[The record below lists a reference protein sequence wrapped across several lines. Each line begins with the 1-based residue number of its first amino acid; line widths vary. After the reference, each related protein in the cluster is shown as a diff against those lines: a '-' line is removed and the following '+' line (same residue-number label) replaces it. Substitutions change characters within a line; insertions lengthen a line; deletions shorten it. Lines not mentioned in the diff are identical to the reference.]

1 MKLLLHTCCAPCSVY
16 CIEEL
21 KKENIDITSFWYNPN
36 IHPYKEYEARLETLK
51 NYDEKI
57 GIPLIIDD
65 YYGLREFCK
74 NVVDK
79 LDNRCGYC
87 YLCRLEKTAKYAKE
101 NGFDAFSTTL
111 LISPYQDHELLKKTG
126 DMLSKKYGI
135 EFLYKD
141 FRPGF
146 RYGQNKAREL
156 GLYMQKYCGCVFSEE
171 NRNFDHIKK
180 DKVESMKSNRIIEKR
195 IRLGRS
201 VKNLELKPYKNGKQ
215 DEIKFIY
222 NLKKEVYH
230 KYIEE
235 IYGEWNEENQNKLF
249 NKFMKEN
256 SKNIELIYLND
267 KLVGFYNGKNK
278 DDNTFEI
285 ANICIMPEYQN
296 NGIGTAVLKEILF
309 ENNDKDVFLQCFKES
324 PAMKLFERIEF
335 GKIMETEQHYIMKK
349 IKK

>member
-1 MKLLLHTCCAPCSVY
+1 MPGFHTWVGV
-16 CIEEL
+16 
-21 KKENIDITSFWYNPN
+21 
-36 IHPYKEYEARLETLK
+36 K

-135 EFLYKD
+135 KFLYKD

-171 NRNFDHIKK
+171 ERY
-180 DKVESMKSNRIIEKR
+180 EK
-195 IRLGRS
+195 
-201 VKNLELKPYKNGKQ
+201 
-215 DEIKFIY
+215 
-222 NLKKEVYH
+222 
-230 KYIEE
+230 
-235 IYGEWNEENQNKLF
+235 
-249 NKFMKEN
+249 
-256 SKNIELIYLND
+256 LIN
-267 KLVGFYNGKNK
+267 KNK
-278 DDNTFEI
+278 KI
-285 ANICIMPEYQN
+285 
-296 NGIGTAVLKEILF
+296 
-309 ENNDKDVFLQCFKES
+309 NDSYK
-324 PAMKLFERIEF
+324 
-335 GKIMETEQHYIMKK
+335 
-349 IKK
+349 

>member
-1 MKLLLHTCCAPCSVY
+1 M
-16 CIEEL
+16 
-21 KKENIDITSFWYNPN
+21 
-36 IHPYKEYEARLETLK
+36 
-51 NYDEKI
+51 
-57 GIPLIIDD
+57 
-65 YYGLREFCK
+65 
-74 NVVDK
+74 
-79 LDNRCGYC
+79 
-87 YLCRLEKTAKYAKE
+87 
-101 NGFDAFSTTL
+101 
-111 LISPYQDHELLKKTG
+111 
-126 DMLSKKYGI
+126 
-135 EFLYKD
+135 
-141 FRPGF
+141 
-146 RYGQNKAREL
+146 
-156 GLYMQKYCGCVFSEE
+156 
-171 NRNFDHIKK
+171 
-180 DKVESMKSNRIIEKR
+180 R
-195 IRLGRS
+195 IRLGYVAIALNLDKVTSSSTLTYSRYLKMDEENRLKKLKEVTYSNIEALEKILGYNIENNIHFYRMTSNFIPLATHSDVMWDYLKYFKKDLEYIGKLIKDNNLRVDAHPDQFNVINSDKES
-201 VKNLELKPYKNGKQ
+201 VVENTLRTLNMQVDLFEAMNYEDGKMVIHIGGAKGGK
-215 DEIKFIY
+215 DLASDRFIY

>member
-74 NVVDK
+74 SVVDK

-135 EFLYKD
+135 KFLYKD